1 MNKDVKVWI
10 KLAASV
16 VTMLTIN
23 DIVLEA
29 VVVPWLDK

>member
-16 VTMLTIN
+16 VAMLTIN
-23 DIVLEA
+23 DIVWDA

>member
-23 DIVLEA
+23 DIVWEA